1 MDKFVPADP
10 AFAGAQQLVEQQP
23 GQVRERNTPW
33 GDNSAREHS
42 GRHGDTHLTL
52 KPLTN
57 PSPHLDCVRNLGQ
70 VFFPDSAY
78 KTAQAISDFNFEGLP
93 LIIFANWRGFA
104 GGLRD
109 MFGEVRSDERMG
121 ALTA

>member
-1 MDKFVPADP
+1 MGIVAVETRAVDKFVPADP

-23 GQVRERNTPW
+23 
-33 GDNSAREHS
+33 
-42 GRHGDTHLTL
+42 
-52 KPLTN
+52 
-57 PSPHLDCVRNLGQ
+57 GQ

-109 MFGEVRSDERMG
+109 MFGEVRACSRYALSFSNQFCIRRVQRG
-121 ALTA
+121 AWSGPLRRTDTQLVAS

>member
-1 MDKFVPADP
+1 
-10 AFAGAQQLVEQQP
+10 
-23 GQVRERNTPW
+23 VRETQWETRGYTAAGGATTRP
-33 GDNSAREHS
+33 GTRERHTLGRQQCERHS

>member
-1 MDKFVPADP
+1 MAEWGKTVITGRARLGGLPMGIVAVETRAVDKFVPADP

-23 GQVRERNTPW
+23 
-33 GDNSAREHS
+33 
-42 GRHGDTHLTL
+42 
-52 KPLTN
+52 
-57 PSPHLDCVRNLGQ
+57 GQ

-109 MFGEVRSDERMG
+109 MFGEVRAR
-121 ALTA
+121 T